1 MTMMTMVAQ
10 PLCRSMSRGRK
21 RQQQPF
27 SLLVLVVMVGAS
39 MDFLRRS
46 SAEALLTAT
55 PRRIMALQ
63 SSSSSPDNDFDPF
76 ATSPLAYPAN
86 GDLRSDGINSS
97 PTPTPTP
104 RQPQLNTPKKPFGID
119 YYSSVNKQQQ
129 QQSSPSSA
137 ASVIPAE
144 TFDPRISPHEYSTNN
159 INKKQDTTTIIPQTG
174 KSTQPPT
181 RKKVGV
187 LLMDHGSKNP
197 AANQRL
203 HNLAA
208 LYQQQQQFQTNHDEH
223 DESVEMIVTAAHMEI
238 ATPTIPQAL
247 EWLVSQQVDEIIC
260 HPYFLS
266 PGRHVTQDIPLI
278 VQQAIIDLNI
288 DSSIPV
294 RTTEPVGS
302 NTLLMMGAI
311 HALVKEHSHVLR
323 QQTQS
328 N

>member
-1 MTMMTMVAQ
+1 MTIPIMTMVAQ
-10 PLCRSMSRGRK
+10 SLCPSMKSGRQ
-21 RQQQPF
+21 RHQQPLLRLV
-27 SLLVLVVMVGAS
+27 LLVIAVAS
-39 MDFLRRS
+39 LDFFRTS
-46 SAEALLTAT
+46 SARAFSTSSS

-63 SSSSSPDNDFDPF
+63 SSSSSSVNDFDPF
-76 ATSPLAYPAN
+76 AISPLAYPAN
-86 GDLRSDGINSS
+86 GDLPSDDKD
-97 PTPTPTP
+97 TL
-104 RQPQLNTPKKPFGID
+104 PQTTTPKKPFGID
-119 YYSSVNKQQQ
+119 YYSSINKQPQSPS
-129 QQSSPSSA
+129 SSPSTTT
-137 ASVIPAE
+137 SVIPAE
-144 TFDPRISPHEYSTNN
+144 TFDPRISPHEYSTNKVN
-159 INKKQDTTTIIPQTG
+159 QKQDKVSTTITPTG
-174 KSTQPPT
+174 T

-203 HNLAA
+203 HHLAA
-208 LYQQQQQFQTNHDEH
+208 LYQQQQKFQINDVEE
-223 DESVEMIVTAAHMEI
+223 DSIEMIVTAAHMEI

-288 DSSIPV
+288 HSSIPV

-311 HALVKEHSHVLR
+311 HALVKEHSEVLR
-323 QQTQS
+323 QQKQI